1 MRTLLE
7 PGTSA
12 LVATLLVGVT
22 ISGIVL
28 IRSRPVTSEPATAA
42 NLGMAYYLKKP
53 ELTSMGE
60 DGKVLYRVTANEAAQ
75 RLDDE
80 SIGMTDVHMIY
91 GPASD
96 IPWDMVADTGRI
108 PPGGNIIQL
117 EGRVLAISRDGNGSA
132 TTIRTNYLEIDPDR
146 RTANTEARVVVEFD
160 EQKVNA
166 TGLEADLE
174 RNKFKLLSNVNGKFF
189 P

>member
-1 MRTLLE
+1 MRSLLE

-12 LVATLLVGVT
+12 LVATLLVGAT
-22 ISGIVL
+22 ISGIIL
-28 IRSRPVTSEPATAA
+28 IRSRPVASEPATAA
-42 NLGMAYYLKKP
+42 NLGMAYFLKKP
-53 ELTSMGE
+53 ELTGMGE
-60 DGKVLYRVTANEAAQ
+60 DGKILYRVTADEASQ

-80 SIGMTDVHMIY
+80 SIGMIDVHLIY
-91 GPASD
+91 DPVSD

-117 EGRVLAISRDGNGSA
+117 EGRVLAVSRDGSEST
-132 TTIRTNYLEIDPDR
+132 TTIRTNYLEVDPDR
-146 RTANTEARVVVEFD
+146 RIASTEARVIVEFD
-160 EQKVNA
+160 EKKVNA